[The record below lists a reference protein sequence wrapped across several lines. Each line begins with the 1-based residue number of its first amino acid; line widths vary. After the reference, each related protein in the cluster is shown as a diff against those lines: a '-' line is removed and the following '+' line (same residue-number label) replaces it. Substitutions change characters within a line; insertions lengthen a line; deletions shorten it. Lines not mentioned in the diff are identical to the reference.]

1 MAKLDG
7 LKEELGILKFWLGIV
22 VATLLALTGWTITN
36 YQKIELLIIAGAII
50 CIITALFLVYVLNK
64 KIKTKIKEIEKA

>member
-1 MAKLDG
+1 MAKIDS

-36 YQKIELLIIAGAII
+36 HQKAEWLIIIGAIV
-50 CIITALFLVYVLNK
+50 CIFVAIVLLYVINK